1 MSSKNFL
8 PFIIFILIIAMT
20 SSCKKEASFLNS
32 HGSLAPDLQ
41 VSSASSAAR
50 ETANESDR
58 ELKVM
63 TYNMYSGAEAS
74 GIWTST
80 SQAQLA
86 AEVGKA
92 FTNVQ
97 RTAPERIEAI
107 AHQIDIASPDIVGLQ
122 EAALWRV
129 GPPLNPAPAETIAYD
144 FLQILLDRLAAK
156 GKHYSAISVQPH
168 LDVELTAVFGTTPPL
183 DVRYTDR
190 SIIIARSDLQT
201 SHFQIEGV
209 NAGAYVTNTV
219 VSLLGMQFTLPKG
232 WVSADIKYRGKTY
245 RFVATHM
252 GGTYEPVNFA
262 QANELLQGPINTTL
276 PVILVGDFNTD
287 AAAVTRSYS
296 LLLNSGLVDVWNSLR
311 SDESGFTWPL
321 SADNPLV
328 ILNPSKRLDLIWTRG
343 AISLSGIDMV
353 GEDLTD
359 LTPSGFRPSNHAG
372 LVATLVL
379 KP

>member
-8 PFIIFILIIAMT
+8 PFIIFILIIVMT
-20 SSCKKEASFLNS
+20 SSCKKEASLT
-32 HGSLAPDLQ
+32 PDLE
-41 VSSASSAAR
+41 VSSASSATS

-63 TYNMYSGAEAS
+63 TYNMYSGAES
-74 GIWTST
+74 PGIWNST
-80 SQAQLA
+80 SPAGLA
-86 AEVGKA
+86 AEVGKV

-97 RTAPERIEAI
+97 LTAPERIEAI

-122 EAALWRV
+122 EAALWRI
-129 GPPLNPAPAETIAYD
+129 GPPLNPAPAETIASD

-168 LDVELTAVFGTTPPL
+168 VDVELTAVFATSPAL

-201 SHFQIEGV
+201 SRLQIEGV

-245 RFVATHM
+245 RFVDTHM

-287 AAAVTRSYS
+287 AAVGSRSYS

-311 SDESGFTWPL
+311 SGESGFTWPL

-343 AISLSGIDMV
+343 AISLSAIDMV

>member
-8 PFIIFILIIAMT
+8 PFIISILIIAMT

-32 HGSLAPDLQ
+32 H
-41 VSSASSAAR
+41 ASSAPNLQESSGSSA
-50 ETANESDR
+50 TWQAANESDR

-63 TYNMYSGAEAS
+63 TYNMYSGAEVSAIWNSRS
-74 GIWTST
+74 G
-80 SQAQLA
+80 AELA
-86 AEVGKA
+86 IEVGKA

-97 RTAPERIEAI
+97 GTAPERIEAI

-129 GPPLNPAPAETIAYD
+129 GPPLDPAPAETIASD
-144 FLQILLDRLAAK
+144 FLEILLDRLAAR
-156 GKHYSAISVQPH
+156 GKYYSAISVQSH
-168 LDVELTAVFGTTPPL
+168 VDVELTAVFGTTPPL

-190 SIIIARSDLQT
+190 SVIIARTDLQT
-201 SHFQIEGV
+201 SRFQIEGV
-209 NAGAYVTNTV
+209 NMGTYVTNTV

-252 GGTYEPVNFA
+252 GGTYEAVNFA

-287 AAAVTRSYS
+287 AAAGTRSYS
-296 LLLNSGLVDVWNSLR
+296 LLLNSGLADVWGILKPG
-311 SDESGFTWPL
+311 ESGFTWPL
-321 SADNPLV
+321 SADNPSV

-343 AISLSGIDMV
+343 AISLSGINMI
-353 GEDLTD
+353 GEDVAD